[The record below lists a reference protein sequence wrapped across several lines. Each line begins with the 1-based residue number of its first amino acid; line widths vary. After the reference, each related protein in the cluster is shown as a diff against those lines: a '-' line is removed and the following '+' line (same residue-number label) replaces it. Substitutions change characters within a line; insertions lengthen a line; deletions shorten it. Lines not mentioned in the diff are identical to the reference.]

1 MSLASLNSLFG
12 CHLRQPGNITG
23 QYGTVVAAHEC
34 LATACRSGTRSR
46 IGVPGI
52 PKSIAACT
60 AAGCDVSRMISAVVC
75 IRICGFHAGPNPL
88 VKLKT

>member
-34 LATACRSGTRSR
+34 SATACRSGTQSE
-46 IGVPGI
+46 IGVPGF
-52 PKSIAACT
+52 PKSFAACT
-60 AAGCDVSRMISAVVC
+60 AAGCDVSGTTSVAVGG
-75 IRICGFHAGPNPL
+75 RYCGFHAGPNPL